1 MSLFPRLLLPVV
13 LAGLALPALS
23 LAALARVDKV
33 SAVVVTFDMSAVTN
47 KAAALRFTHIADDLK
62 NAISALIVD
71 RLADEGARIGID
83 ISEVELSHSFTEATG
98 AADRRREGIVVGV
111 LGAVAGAVIG
121 NSIERFGT
129 REEAVE
135 ILLQLPS
142 GERRALVQAK
152 GNETFVPGEAVI
164 LVSTG
169 GKTRVMKAR

>member
-1 MSLFPRLLLPVV
+1 MKALFVTVATATALLLGACSTTSPDVIRPGDAQRLSTVQDAVVLNVRPVV
-13 LAGLALPALS
+13 VEGQQQGIGGS
-23 LAALARVDKV
+23 
-33 SAVVVTFDMSAVTN
+33 SGAVVGG
-47 KAAALRFTHIADDLK
+47 IAG
-62 NAISALIVD
+62 STV
-71 RLADEGARIGID
+71 GG
-83 ISEVELSHSFTEATG
+83 
-98 AADRRREGIVVGV
+98 RREGIVVGV

-152 GNETFVPGEAVI
+152 GNENFAPGEAVI

-169 GKTRVMKAR
+169 GKTRVMKAVNASNAAVPAAAPAR

>member
-1 MSLFPRLLLPVV
+1 MKALL
-13 LAGLALPALS
+13 
-23 LAALARVDKV
+23 
-33 SAVVVTFDMSAVTN
+33 VTTVA
-47 KAAALRFTHIADDLK
+47 AAALLLGACSTTSPDVIRPGDAQRLSTVQDAVVLNVRPVVVEGQQQGVGGTSGAVVGGIAG
-62 NAISALIVD
+62 STV
-71 RLADEGARIGID
+71 GG
-83 ISEVELSHSFTEATG
+83 
-98 AADRRREGIVVGV
+98 RREGMVVGV

-152 GNETFVPGEAVI
+152 GNETFTPGEAVI

>member
-1 MSLFPRLLLPVV
+1 MKALFITTV
-13 LAGLALPALS
+13 A
-23 LAALARVDKV
+23 
-33 SAVVVTFDMSAVTN
+33 
-47 KAAALRFTHIADDLK
+47 AAALLLGACSTTSPDVIRPGDAQRLSTVQDAVVLNVRPVVVEGQQQGIGGSSGAVVGGIAG
-62 NAISALIVD
+62 STV
-71 RLADEGARIGID
+71 GG
-83 ISEVELSHSFTEATG
+83 
-98 AADRRREGIVVGV
+98 RREGMVVGV

-169 GKTRVMKAR
+169 GKTRVMKAVTPGNAAVPATMPAR

>member
-1 MSLFPRLLLPVV
+1 MNALFVTVATATALLLGACSTTSPDVIRPGDAQRLSTVQDAVVLNVRPVV
-13 LAGLALPALS
+13 VEGQQQGIGGTS
-23 LAALARVDKV
+23 G
-33 SAVVVTFDMSAVTN
+33 AVVGG
-47 KAAALRFTHIADDLK
+47 IAG
-62 NAISALIVD
+62 STV
-71 RLADEGARIGID
+71 GG
-83 ISEVELSHSFTEATG
+83 
-98 AADRRREGIVVGV
+98 RREGMVVGV

-152 GNETFVPGEAVI
+152 GNESFAPGEAVI

-169 GKTRVMKAR
+169 GKTRVMKAVNASNAAVPAAAPAR